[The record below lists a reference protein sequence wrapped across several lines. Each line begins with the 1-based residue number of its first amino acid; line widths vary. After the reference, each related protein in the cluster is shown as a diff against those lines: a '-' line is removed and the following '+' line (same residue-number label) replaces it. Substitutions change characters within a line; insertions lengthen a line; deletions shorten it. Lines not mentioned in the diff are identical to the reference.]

1 MADLASTCK
10 DKLAYFRIKE
20 LKDILHQLGLPKQG
34 KKQDLIDRVLAL
46 LSDEQGQRHHGWG
59 RKNSFTKEAVAKI
72 VDDIYRKMQIQ
83 SAPDIATRCHSG
95 SDFNPFRP
103 KEEVNNDS
111 LQPTTKVRCL
121 CGSTLLNDN
130 MIKCEEDR
138 CHVWQHMSCVLVPDK
153 PTEGVSP
160 EVPPHFYCE
169 LCRLSRADP
178 FWVTTG
184 NPLPP
189 LKLVSSGVAND
200 GTSVLQTVE
209 KSFQLSRADRET
221 VQRPEYDLQVWC
233 ILMNDKV
240 QFRMQWPQYAELEVN
255 GIPVRVVTRPG
266 SQLLGINGRDDGP
279 LITTCSREGTNKIC
293 LRRVDTR
300 TFCFGVRVARRRTV
314 TQVLNLVPRD
324 AEGESFEDA
333 LARVRRCLGGGDTT
347 GNADS
352 DSDLEVVAESVTVN
366 LRCPNSGSRMKTA
379 GRFKPCIHMGCF
391 DLDTFV
397 ELNQRSRKWQ
407 CPICLKN
414 YSLENLRIDPYFNRI
429 TSLVGLLCT
438 FASVLCWILLLSL
451 IFFFVTQL
459 RDCNEDVNEIDIKP
473 DGSWRVKDDVSTREL
488 SMWHMPDGTLC
499 EDVKP
504 GVENFNELKI
514 EGTSDGHTSLKIGI
528 KRKNGI
534 WEVSNK
540 VDDKKPSVVG
550 NHTHN
555 VITFRAPNT
564 FPVSNSPTG
573 SYRDG
578 EDTSVNQEGS
588 MRNDLSLNNG
598 HEFDSFPLNFGH
610 PYNTEDTSQQ
620 QHNVGDVIVLSDSD
634 EEDDNIVC
642 PPAVYDN
649 TTAHDSGFPF
659 VTNGAGFTG
668 RYQDDAGVGTSS
680 LGLLSN
686 NADDFEMNNWQ
697 MHSYPQPEQGFQF
710 FGNDSDTAHTSV
722 GLHSSFSIPQNDYS
736 LDCNIGS
743 GEASVAHDLPIGRN
757 NNDLHG
763 SLVDNPFAG
772 DDPSLQLFLPSQPSV
787 PLHDEPSERVNAS
800 NGLQSDDWISLT
812 LAAGGGGNEESAP
825 ANGLNLQQQIQ
836 SNEAEVEPLIDAASA
851 LPSTNNDRHNTANLN
866 PRKIEKIFSHPRQ
879 PRSRSV
885 RPRLCLSIDTD
896 SE

>member
-1 MADLASTCK
+1 MADLASSCK

-20 LKDILHQLGLPKQG
+20 LKDILHQLSLPKQG

-46 LSDEQGQRHHGWG
+46 LSDEQGQRHQGWG
-59 RKNSFTKEAVAKI
+59 RKTSFTKEAVAKI

-83 SAPDIATRCHSG
+83 SAPDLATRCHSG
-95 SDFNPFRP
+95 SDFNSFRP
-103 KEEVNNDS
+103 KEEVNDS
-111 LQPTTKVRCL
+111 LQPATKVRCV
-121 CGSTLLNDN
+121 CSSTLLNDN

-153 PTEGVSP
+153 PTDGVSP
-160 EVPPHFYCE
+160 EVPPNFYCE

-189 LKLVSSGVAND
+189 LKFMSSGVAND

-221 VQRPEYDLQVWC
+221 VQRSDYDLQVWC

-300 TFCFGVRVARRRTV
+300 TFCFGVRVAKRRTV
-314 TQVLNLVPRD
+314 PQVLNLVPREAD
-324 AEGESFEDA
+324 GESFNDA
-333 LARVRRCLGGGDTT
+333 LTRVRRCLGGGDTAD
-347 GNADS
+347 NADS
-352 DSDLEVVAESVTVN
+352 DSDLEVVTESVTVN

-414 YSLENLRIDPYFNRI
+414 YSLESLMVDPYFNRI
-429 TSLVGLLCT
+429 TSL
-438 FASVLCWILLLSL
+438 
-451 IFFFVTQL
+451 L
-459 RDCNEDVNEIDIKP
+459 RECSEDINEIDIKP
-473 DGSWRVKDDVSTREL
+473 DGSWRVKGDASTREL
-488 SMWHMPDGTLC
+488 SQWHMPDGTLL

-504 GVENFNELKI
+504 GVENFNELKL
-514 EGTSDGHTSLKIGI
+514 EGTSDGHNKGLKIGI

-550 NHTHN
+550 NHTQN
-555 VITFRAPNT
+555 VITFRTPNT

-578 EDTSVNQEGS
+578 DDTSVNQEGS
-588 MRNDLSLNNG
+588 MHIDLSLNNG

-610 PYNTEDTSQQ
+610 TYNAEDTSQQ

-634 EEDDNIVC
+634 EEDDNVVC
-642 PPAVYDN
+642 PPTVYDN
-649 TTAHDSGFPF
+649 TTAHDTGFPF
-659 VTNGAGFTG
+659 ATNDAGFTG
-668 RYQDDAGVGTSS
+668 RYQEDAGVGTSG

-686 NADDFEMNNWQ
+686 NADDFEMNNWP

-710 FGNDSDTAHTSV
+710 FGNDSDTANTSV
-722 GLHSSFSIPQNDYS
+722 GLHSSFSIPPNDYS
-736 LDCNIGS
+736 LGCNVGS
-743 GEASVAHDLPIGRN
+743 EEASVAHDLPVCHN
-757 NNDLHG
+757 SNEMHG
-763 SLVDNPFAG
+763 SLVDNPLAFVG
-772 DDPSLQLFLPSQPSV
+772 DDPSLQLFLPSQPSSV
-787 PLHDEPSERVNAS
+787 PLHEEPSERVNAS
-800 NGLQSDDWISLT
+800 NALQSDDWISLT

-836 SNEAEVEPLIDAASA
+836 SNEEEVEPSIDAASA
-851 LPSTNNDRHNTANLN
+851 LRSTNNDRHNGASLN
-866 PRKIEKIFSHPRQ
+866 PRRIEKIFSHPRQ

>member
-83 SAPDIATRCHSG
+83 SAPDLATRSHTG
-95 SDFNPFRP
+95 SDLFRP
-103 KEEVNNDS
+103 KDEVNDS
-111 LQPTTKVRCL
+111 FQPQPVSKVRCI
-121 CGSTLLNDN
+121 CDSKLLNDN
-130 MIKCEEDR
+130 MIQCEDDR

-153 PTEGVSP
+153 PTEGVGP

-189 LKLVSSGVAND
+189 LKFMSSGVAND

-209 KSFQLSRADRET
+209 KTFQLSRADRET
-221 VQRPEYDLQVWC
+221 VQRSEYDLQVWC

-255 GIPVRVVTRPG
+255 GFAVRVVTRPG

-293 LRRVDTR
+293 LRRVDNR
-300 TFCFGVRVARRRTV
+300 TFCFGVRVAKRRSV
-314 TQVLNLVPRD
+314 PQVLNLVPKE

-333 LARVRRCLGGGDTT
+333 LTRVRRCLGGGDTAE
-347 GNADS
+347 NADS
-352 DSDLEVVAESVTVN
+352 DSDLEVVTESVTVN

-379 GRFKPCIHMGCF
+379 GRFKPCVHMGCF

-414 YSLENLRIDPYFNRI
+414 YSLENLMIDPYFNRI
-429 TSLVGLLCT
+429 TSL
-438 FASVLCWILLLSL
+438 
-451 IFFFVTQL
+451 L
-459 RDCNEDVNEIDIKP
+459 RDCSEDVNEIDIKP
-473 DGSWRVKDDVSTREL
+473 DGSWRIKGDVPTREL
-488 SMWHMPDGTLC
+488 SQWHMPDGTLC
-499 EDVKP
+499 ILKEDNKP

-514 EGTSDGHTSLKIGI
+514 EGTSDGHKSLKIGI

-540 VDDKKPSVVG
+540 ADDKKPSVVG
-550 NHTHN
+550 NITQN
-555 VITFRAPNT
+555 NITFRTPNT
-564 FPVSNSPTG
+564 FPMSSSPTG

-588 MRNDLSLNNG
+588 MHIDLSLNNG
-598 HEFDSFPLNFGH
+598 HEFESFPLNFGQT
-610 PYNTEDTSQQ
+610 YNTEDTSQQ
-620 QHNVGDVIVLSDSD
+620 QLSAGDVIVLSDSD
-634 EEDDNIVC
+634 EENDTIVC
-642 PPAVYDN
+642 PPTVYDN
-649 TTAHDSGFPF
+649 TTANDSGFPF
-659 VTNGAGFTG
+659 ATSGAGFTG
-668 RYQDDAGVGTSS
+668 RYQEDAGVGTSG

-686 NADDFEMNNWQ
+686 NADDFEMTNWQ
-697 MHSYPQPEQGFQF
+697 MPYSQPEQGYQF
-710 FGNDSDTAHTSV
+710 FGDGTADTYV
-722 GLHSSFSIPQNDYS
+722 GSHNSFSITPNDYS
-736 LDCNIGS
+736 LDCNVGIE
-743 GEASVAHDLPIGRN
+743 EASVAHDLPVYRSN
-757 NNDLHG
+757 NEMHG
-763 SLVDNPFAG
+763 SLVDNPLAFGG
-772 DDPSLQLFLPSQPSV
+772 DDPSLQIFLPSQPSSA
-787 PLHDEPSERVNAS
+787 PLQEEPSERVNAS
-800 NGLQSDDWISLT
+800 NGVQSDDWISLT
-812 LAAGGGGNEESAP
+812 LAAGGGGNEEPAT
-825 ANGLNLQQQIQ
+825 ANGLNLQEQIR
-836 SNEAEVEPLIDAASA
+836 SNETGVEPLIDAASV
-851 LPSTNNDRHNTANLN
+851 LPSTNNDRDDGANLN
-866 PRKIEKIFSHPRQ
+866 PIRIENIFSHPRQ

-885 RPRLCLSIDTD
+885 RPRLCLSIDSD

>member
-20 LKDILHQLGLPKQG
+20 LKDILNQLGLPKQG

-59 RKNSFTKEAVAKI
+59 RKNSVTKEAVAKV

-83 SAPDIATRCHSG
+83 CAPDLATRSHSG
-95 SDFNPFRP
+95 SDFNHLRP
-103 KEEVNNDS
+103 KEEVNDS
-111 LQPTTKVRCL
+111 SQPETKVRCL

-130 MIKCEEDR
+130 MIQCEAER
-138 CHVWQHMSCVLVPDK
+138 CHVWQHMTCVLIPDK

-189 LKLVSSGVAND
+189 LKFMSSGVAND

-209 KSFQLSRADRET
+209 KNFQLSRAEREA
-221 VQRPEYDLQVWC
+221 VQRSEYDLQAWC

-266 SQLLGINGRDDGP
+266 SQLLGLNGRDDGP
-279 LITTCSREGTNKIC
+279 LITTCSREGPNKIC

-314 TQVLNLVPRD
+314 PQVLNLVPKE

-333 LARVRRCLGGGDTT
+333 LTRVRRCLGGGDTAE
-347 GNADS
+347 NADS

-379 GRFKPCIHMGCF
+379 GRFKPCVHMGCF

-414 YSLENLRIDPYFNRI
+414 YSLENLMIDPYFNRI
-429 TSLVGLLCT
+429 TTLLRNC
-438 FASVLCWILLLSL
+438 S
-451 IFFFVTQL
+451 
-459 RDCNEDVNEIDIKP
+459 EDVNEIDIKP
-473 DGSWRVKDDVSTREL
+473 DGSWRVKGDASTREL
-488 SMWHMPDGTLC
+488 SQWHLPDGTLC
-499 EDVKP
+499 VSKGDTKP

-514 EGTSDGHTSLKIGI
+514 EGTSDGHKSLKLGI

-534 WEVSNK
+534 WEVSSK

-550 NHTHN
+550 NHTQDN
-555 VITFRAPNT
+555 IIFRAPNT
-564 FPVSNSPTG
+564 FPMSSSPTG

-588 MRNDLSLNNG
+588 MHFDLSLKNG
-598 HEFDSFPLNFGH
+598 HEFDSFPPNFGQT
-610 PYNTEDTSQQ
+610 YNTEDTSQQ
-620 QHNVGDVIVLSDSD
+620 QHNVGEVIVLSDSD
-634 EEDDNIVC
+634 EENDAIVC
-642 PPAVYDN
+642 PPTSYDN
-649 TTAHDSGFPF
+649 ATANDGGFPF
-659 VTNGAGFTG
+659 ATNGAGFTE
-668 RYQDDAGVGTSS
+668 RYQEDTGVGTSS
-680 LGLLSN
+680 LPLLS
-686 NADDFEMNNWQ
+686 DHTEGFEIPNWQ
-697 MHSYPQPEQGFQF
+697 LHSYPQPEQAFQF
-710 FGNDSDTAHTSV
+710 FGSDGDAANTFV
-722 GLHSSFSIPQNDYS
+722 GSHSFTIAPNEYS
-736 LDCNIGS
+736 LDCNVGV
-743 GEASVAHDLPIGRN
+743 EQASVAHDLPVCQN
-757 NNDLHG
+757 NNEMHG
-763 SLVDNPFAG
+763 SLVDNPLAFAG
-772 DDPSLQLFLPSQPSV
+772 DDPSLQIFLPSQPSSV
-787 PLHDEPSERVNAS
+787 PLQDEPSLNVS
-800 NGLQSDDWISLT
+800 NGVQSDDWISLT

-825 ANGLNLQQQIQ
+825 ADGLNPQQHIQ
-836 SNEAEVEPLIDAASA
+836 SKETGGEPLIDAASA
-851 LPSTNNDRHNTANLN
+851 LPSTNNDRHSGSNLN
-866 PRKIEKIFSHPRQ
+866 PKRIENIFSHPRQ